1 MPGGIYISAQWEYNG
16 GKTIREGLPRLLG
29 VTGLYLTEAA
39 AWIPTALFLAVCY
52 YRVLKH
58 KEETQ

>member
-1 MPGGIYISAQWEYNG
+1 MEVQ
-16 GKTIREGLPRLLG
+16 TIREGLPRLLG
-29 VTGLYLTEAA
+29 VTRLYLTETA
-39 AWIPTALFLAVCY
+39 AWLPTAAFLAVCY